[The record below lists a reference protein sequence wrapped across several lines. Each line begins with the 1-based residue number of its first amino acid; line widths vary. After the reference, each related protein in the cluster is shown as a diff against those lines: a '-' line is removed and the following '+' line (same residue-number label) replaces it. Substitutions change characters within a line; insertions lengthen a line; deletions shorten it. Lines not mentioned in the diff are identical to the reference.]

1 MRIRIHRRTLPLIP
15 YTLLVQTRI
24 RKAYS
29 PTHTC
34 FPSSLQQHHTW
45 EDKDLRCHSR
55 SSSPI
60 FPVSELNEYNI
71 PVADG
76 VCDEEVRPVL
86 PSCLAIS
93 CNILLPSSKIDLRTH
108 TSPPSLPPPLLSQD
122 KKQLRF
128 LPKSI
133 FPLFILCSF
142 SPLGSLSRKQE
153 GFYSAWKKSHHA
165 PAISPRIRPNHLSRP
180 ITKIWTRAER
190 YSLISRFFHRL
201 SRLAVGQSI
210 PRPPPFLSTPL
221 FFHP

>member
-1 MRIRIHRRTLPLIP
+1 MISGSTIKANAWLPTSCVYVYIGENCLL
-15 YTLLVQTRI
+15 YTLLVQTRM
-24 RKAYS
+24 RKSYS

-45 EDKDLRCHSR
+45 DDKDLRCHSR

-71 PVADG
+71 PVAVG
-76 VCDEEVRPVL
+76 VCDEEVRPIL

-108 TSPPSLPPPLLSQD
+108 TSPLSLPPSPPSPLLSQD

-142 SPLGSLSRKQE
+142 SPLGSLSRKQ
-153 GFYSAWKKSHHA
+153 GGLFSAWKK
-165 PAISPRIRPNHLSRP
+165 AIMLLRFPHKSAP
-180 ITKIWTRAER
+180 ITYAGR
-190 YSLISRFFHRL
+190 
-201 SRLAVGQSI
+201 
-210 PRPPPFLSTPL
+210 
-221 FFHP
+221 